1 METYSLL
8 REFADSWFLIAMF
21 AFFLGASIFA
31 FWPSLK
37 SARDDAASIPLR
49 DDAAS
54 VTLRDETAGCSNDC
68 KSCRCKTLLK
78 LEPTNG

>member
-21 AFFLGASIFA
+21 AFFLGTAVFA

-37 SARDDAASIPLR
+37 AARDDAASIPLR
-49 DDAAS
+49 DEA
-54 VTLRDETAGCSNDC
+54 TGCAKNCATCVCKPLLEQERND
-68 KSCRCKTLLK
+68 
-78 LEPTNG
+78 G

>member
-31 FWPSLK
+31 FWPSQK
-37 SARDDAASIPLR
+37 SARDDAAAIPLR
-49 DDAAS
+49 DDPKVCANN
-54 VTLRDETAGCSNDC
+54 CP
-68 KSCRCKTLLK
+68 SCTCKTLFD
-78 LEPTNG
+78 LEQSNG

>member
-37 SARDDAASIPLR
+37 SDRDNAASIPLR
-49 DDAAS
+49 DD
-54 VTLRDETAGCSNDC
+54 ETAGCSKNC
-68 KSCRCKTLLK
+68 ANCVCNTLFD
-78 LEPTNG
+78 LEHNNG

>member
-31 FWPSLK
+31 FWPSQK
-37 SARDDAASIPLR
+37 SARDDAAAIPLR
-49 DDAAS
+49 DD
-54 VTLRDETAGCSNDC
+54 DKAGCSKNCADC
-68 KSCRCKTLLK
+68 ACKTLFN
-78 LEPTNG
+78 LEPENG